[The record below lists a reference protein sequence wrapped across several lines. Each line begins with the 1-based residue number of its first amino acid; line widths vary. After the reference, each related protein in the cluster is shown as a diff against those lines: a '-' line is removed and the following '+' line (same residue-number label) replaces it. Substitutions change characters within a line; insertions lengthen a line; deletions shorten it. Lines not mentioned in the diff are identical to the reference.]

1 MGIIWNNS
9 QNMTI
14 FDDVLI
20 ENDTIYK
27 VLLYVAI
34 MAIILILALGL
45 YFITANK
52 VCPDEFE
59 NDDDGARDNE
69 ERERERRRRRRRRR
83 HRRRHRSSH
92 RHRNSINSN
101 SQQMIELNEPIIQS
115 AVNPLSINNNENNN
129 NNQSP
134 PNSTQS
140 PDQNEM
146 LNDML

>member
-9 QNMTI
+9 RNMT
-14 FDDVLI
+14 FLDDVLV

-27 VLLYVAI
+27 VLLYIAI

-52 VCPDEFE
+52 VCPYEFE
-59 NDDDGARDNE
+59 DDNNNDDDQRRENE

-83 HRRRHRSSH
+83 HRRRHRSSAH
-92 RHRNSINSN
+92 HQRHRNNVSN
-101 SQQMIELNEPIIQS
+101 NNQQMIELNEPMIQS

-129 NNQSP
+129 DNQ
-134 PNSTQS
+134 
-140 PDQNEM
+140 
-146 LNDML
+146 